1 MRRVRRQRCNYA
13 SIMESGPS
21 RQSGPPCE
29 NMFLY
34 NISGNTSKN
43 GKSSFAGLWKLNK
56 GWQQAQFIQG
66 QRPNFSKNSDA
77 PGALTCPGAFPL
89 TPSPWGPRTNSLR
102 TTGDPRSSSPDASG
116 WGRPG
121 WKLPKLPPWGTGA
134 LQPVW
139 SSLETLTAE
148 AVPYW
153 TSLRTRRLWAI
164 FFHTYFESN
173 QWRMFNITAA
183 WGGSTIWTK
192 HKAHQK

>member
-1 MRRVRRQRCNYA
+1 MQLRQHNGVRTFKTVRT
-13 SIMESGPS
+13 
-21 RQSGPPCE
+21 
-29 NMFLY
+29 
-34 NISGNTSKN
+34 TS
-43 GKSSFAGLWKLNK
+43 WKYVPLQHQWRHQQKWQVKLCRTLEINK

-89 TPSPWGPRTNSLR
+89 TPSPWGPKTNSLR

-116 WGRPG
+116 WGRTG
-121 WKLPKLPPWGTGA
+121 WKLPKLPPWGTGT

-139 SSLETLTAE
+139 SSLETLTAK

-153 TSLRTRRLWAI
+153 TSLRSHRLWAI
-164 FFHTYFESN
+164 FFHTYFENN
-173 QWRMFNITAA
+173 QWRLFNITAA
-183 WGGSTIWTK
+183 WEGSTIWTK